1 MASPIHRKGARN
13 HFFGPGR
20 STSSPA
26 GSVGRPSG
34 LAEPGRPGLAS
45 LAAWPRL
52 AGRWAAL
59 REGKEARAQEG
70 EVRTGQEGAPPLLSP
85 QVGYLVYIMVCDQL
99 TGHI

>member
-1 MASPIHRKGARN
+1 MYDVFAPKWHPRFTKKELGIT
-13 HFFGPGR
+13 FFGPGR

-34 LAEPGRPGLAS
+34 LAEPGRPGLAG

-70 EVRTGQEGAPPLLSP
+70 EVRTGQEEPPHSYHRRW
-85 QVGYLVYIMVCDQL
+85 VI
-99 TGHI
+99 